1 MDLSCAEAAAG
12 TAEPAAAAGSAAS
25 AGDGGGG
32 PVVVRLGSW
41 PTPLEPAPRL
51 AERIGLRPAD
61 LWIKRD
67 DLTGLAGGGNK
78 VRKLE
83 HTAGAA
89 LAAGADTLVTTGG
102 AQSNHARSTAA
113 AAARLG
119 LRCLLVLAG
128 EPPAVPAGNLVLD
141 HLLGA
146 ELHWAGPADD
156 TALEARA
163 AELVDALRAAGRSPY
178 LVPFGGS
185 GPIGSRGYLGCAREL
200 TEQAP
205 ELAHVVVSVGSG
217 GTMAG
222 LVAGLGAARV
232 LGVDSGAVADPARRV
247 REMVTGL
254 GGSAEGLRLRGD
266 QVGEGY
272 GRITDAA
279 RRAMSDVART
289 EGLALDPVYTAKAFA
304 GLTAAVRDGEI
315 RPGQRTVFLHTGG
328 LPGLFG
334 HSYAAELG

>member
-1 MDLSCAEAAAG
+1 MDLSTAEATSG
-12 TAEPAAAAGSAAS
+12 TAEPAASAGSAGFAAS
-25 AGDGGGG
+25 AGGD

-83 HTAGAA
+83 HTAGSA
-89 LAAGADTLVTTGG
+89 LAAGADTLV
-102 AQSNHARSTAA
+102 
-113 AAARLG
+113 
-119 LRCLLVLAG
+119 
-128 EPPAVPAGNLVLD
+128 
-141 HLLGA
+141 
-146 ELHWAGPADD
+146 
-156 TALEARA
+156 
-163 AELVDALRAAGRSPY
+163 
-178 LVPFGGS
+178 
-185 GPIGSRGYLGCAREL
+185 PIGSRGYLGCAREL

-205 ELAHVVVSVGSG
+205 DLAHVVVSVGSG

-254 GGSAEGLRLRGD
+254 GGSPEGLRLRGD
-266 QVGEGY
+266 QVGDGY
-272 GRITDAA
+272 GRVTDAA

-289 EGLALDPVYTAKAFA
+289 EGLALDPVYTAKAS
-304 GLTAAVRDGEI
+304 
-315 RPGQRTVFLHTGG
+315 PG
-328 LPGLFG
+328 
-334 HSYAAELG
+334 